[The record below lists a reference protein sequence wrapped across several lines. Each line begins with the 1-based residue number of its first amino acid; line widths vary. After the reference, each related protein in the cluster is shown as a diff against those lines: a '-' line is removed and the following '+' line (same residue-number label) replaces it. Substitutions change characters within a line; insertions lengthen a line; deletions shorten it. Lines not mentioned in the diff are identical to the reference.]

1 MDAQAGPPGAPS
13 TTGTAP
19 DFSSHTLFS
28 PPKIFYF
35 SIDGN
40 FPWLRINIWIECEK
54 SECGGGGPLVVQG
67 REAIVWSGE
76 HFYLVAFG
84 ERGVMVDMS
93 PRKSKHGR
101 PTITL

>member
-1 MDAQAGPPGAPS
+1 M
-13 TTGTAP
+13 
-19 DFSSHTLFS
+19 
-28 PPKIFYF
+28 
-35 SIDGN
+35 DGN

-54 SECGGGGPLVVQG
+54 SECVISGGGGPLLVQG

>member
-1 MDAQAGPPGAPS
+1 MDM
-13 TTGTAP
+13 
-19 DFSSHTLFS
+19 
-28 PPKIFYF
+28 
-35 SIDGN
+35 
-40 FPWLRINIWIECEK
+40 ECEK
-54 SECGGGGPLVVQG
+54 SECGGGGPLLVQG

-101 PTITL
+101 PTITYVVYDINSSWKINHQHRQINQ